1 MSTHTQEARGGYQK
15 SSSIMLCVSLRQVLF
30 HEPHLLLPFQAP
42 HLPCSLCC
50 SVGLTGLTGHAWP
63 LCGYTVSDLRS
74 SSLHSKHSY
83 PASHLPSPGFF
94 FLKLVSHSVALASL
108 NSLIQTRPA
117 SDQCNPLMPASKFWG
132 HRREPQQ
139 NPLCPNGLIG
149 QKFFKKIFI
158 FILCV
163 YRCCLQ
169 HVSISDACSMCRGQR
184 GALGHLEL
192 EL

>member
-94 FLKLVSHSVALASL
+94 FFKASISLCCPCQPELTHTDQACLRLVQSSYASL
-108 NSLIQTRPA
+108 QVLGSQTGA
-117 SDQCNPLMPASKFWG
+117 TIESFMSKWA
-132 HRREPQQ
+132 HWPE
-139 NPLCPNGLIG
+139 
-149 QKFFKKIFI
+149 IF
-158 FILCV
+158 
-163 YRCCLQ
+163 
-169 HVSISDACSMCRGQR
+169 
-184 GALGHLEL
+184 
-192 EL
+192 